1 MAILSEIVATSNS
14 NMTVGEAKEYI
25 QEAKQESGESATTTE
40 KSDKMGKDEF
50 LKLMVTQLKN
60 QNPLDPMDN
69 KEFISQTAQFTSL
82 EQMSNVNTNMKELLN
97 MQKLTQV
104 SGLVGKEVK
113 ALNSN
118 SGEKITGKVEKVKMA
133 DSGPKLII
141 NGNEYDMGSVN
152 EILG

>member
-1 MAILSEIVATSNS
+1 MEKMSISDVVSTSNNVMNGS
-14 NMTVGEAKEYI
+14 KAKI
-25 QEAKQESGESATTTE
+25 
-40 KSDKMGKDEF
+40 KSTNKMGKNEF
-50 LKLMVTQLKN
+50 LELMVTQLKN
-60 QNPLDPMDN
+60 QDPLDPMDN

-82 EQMSNVNTNMKELLN
+82 EQMSNMNTNMEEFLN

-113 ALNSN
+113 ALNED
-118 SGEKITGKVEKVKMA
+118 SGETITGEVEKVKMA

-141 NGNEYDMGSVN
+141 NGNEYNMGSVN

>member
-1 MAILSEIVATSNS
+1 MSISDVVSTSNNVMNGS
-14 NMTVGEAKEYI
+14 KAKI
-25 QEAKQESGESATTTE
+25 
-40 KSDKMGKDEF
+40 KSTNKMGKNEF
-50 LKLMVTQLKN
+50 LELMVTQLKN
-60 QNPLDPMDN
+60 QDPLDPMDN

-82 EQMSNVNTNMKELLN
+82 EQMSNMNTNMEEFLN

-113 ALNSN
+113 ALNED
-118 SGEKITGKVEKVKMA
+118 SGETITGEVEKVKMA

-141 NGNEYDMGSVN
+141 NGNEYNMGSVN